1 MQRILH
7 NNHIL
12 FKKAESVLVGGV
24 DSPVRS
30 FRYVGLEPILVKSG
44 KGSKVYDYDA
54 NVYIDYVLSWGSLIL
69 GHAHSEVIKAVKK
82 AVDSGLSFGTTNAG
96 EIELAKTI
104 INAVP
109 SIEKIRFVNSGTEAV
124 MSVVRLARGYTK
136 RGKILKFENSYHGHA
151 DYLLARAGSGL
162 ATLNIPLSA
171 GVPKDFIKHTLIAP
185 PGDLDFIKRLFQKYG
200 NKIAAVVTEPVGGN
214 HGVVLP
220 DVDLL
225 KELRRITKEYG
236 ALLIFDEVI
245 TGFRFGHGT
254 AGERFGVTPDLVTLG
269 KIIGGGLPIGAY
281 GGSNEIMKHL
291 APEGKVYQAST
302 FSGNPVVMQAGIATL
317 KALSKPK
324 NDYQRIEEL
333 TKNLS
338 LGIKEEAGQ
347 LNIGLDISYFGS
359 MFSIKFRNKGQFKK
373 FYRQLLDQGVYFA
386 PSEYEANFLSFAHT
400 KSDIDKTLDAARA
413 AFKIREKPV
422 GSRG

>member
-1 MQRILH
+1 MAKRKLI

-12 FKKAESVLVGGV
+12 FKKAESLLVGGV

-30 FRYVGLEPILVKSG
+30 FKYVGLEPILIKKG
-44 KGSKVYDYDA
+44 LGSKVYDYDA
-54 NVYIDYVLSWGSLIL
+54 NVYIDYVLSWGALIL
-69 GHAHSEVIKAVKK
+69 GHTHPEVIKAVKK
-82 AVDSGLSFGTTNAG
+82 AADAGLNFGTTNAG
-96 EIELAKTI
+96 EIELANVIT
-104 INAVP
+104 NAAP

-124 MSVVRLARGYTK
+124 MSVLRLARGVTK
-136 RGKILKFENSYHGHA
+136 REKILKFENSYHGSA

-162 ATLNIPLSA
+162 ATLNIPISA
-171 GVPKDFIKHTLIAP
+171 GVPKDFTKHTLIAP
-185 PGDLDFIKRLFQKYG
+185 FGDLDFIKRLFQKYG
-200 NKIAAVVTEPVGGN
+200 NKIAAVIAEPVGGN

-220 DVDLL
+220 DISFL
-225 KELRRITKEYG
+225 KELRRMTEKYG

-245 TGFRFGHGT
+245 TGFRFGYGT
-254 AGERFGVTPDLVTLG
+254 AGERFGVRPDLVTLG

-291 APEGKVYQAST
+291 APEGQVYQAST

-317 KALSKPK
+317 KALSKLK

-386 PSEYEANFLSFAHT
+386 PSEFEANFLSFAHT
-400 KSDIDKTLDAARA
+400 KNDVDKTLNAARA
-413 AFKIREKPV
+413 ACKI
-422 GSRG
+422 SRLGIRG